1 MRVSVET
8 TADQDFDRR
17 YRYRGGE
24 RSHDLGG
31 RMELWTMTVPT
42 VAGTDERARRA
53 EEAGWDGITVTD
65 SQNLCADP
73 FVVLA
78 QVAGATERIGLATG
92 VTNLHTRHPAALATA
107 ATTVNEM
114 AAGRF
119 VLGLGRGD
127 TALFHLGL
135 PPMPFDEFAARTV
148 TLQTYL
154 SGGSV
159 DCNGRE
165 SRIRWLDFTHAGKV
179 RLDVAVS
186 GPKMIGLAA
195 RESERITFALGADP
209 HRMAWAIGLA
219 RDAAAAHGR
228 DPGEIGL
235 GAYVTVGC
243 HPDRDIARAMV
254 RGSVAAF
261 AHFSSMPGSTGAGL
275 ADADREIVAEVGR
288 RYDSNE
294 HLRNDAQ
301 HTSVL
306 DDEFV
311 ERFAVI
317 GTPDAVIDRLAELAA
332 LGLDRFVVTGPG
344 FGTSR
349 DDARIGN
356 DLVVTEVLPAL
367 RDLGGDRHRRGSAIR
382 A

>member
-1 MRVSVET
+1 
-8 TADQDFDRR
+8 
-17 YRYRGGE
+17 
-24 RSHDLGG
+24 
-31 RMELWTMTVPT
+31 MTVPT

-78 QVAGATERIGLATG
+78 QVAAATERIGLATG
-92 VTNLHTRHPAALATA
+92 VTNLHTRHPAALAAA

-119 VLGLGRGD
+119 VLGVGRGD

-135 PPMPFDEFAARTV
+135 PPMPFDDFATRTV

-154 SGGSV
+154 AGGTV
-159 DCNGRE
+159 DCNGRA
-165 SRIRWLDFTHAGKV
+165 SRIRWLHFTHAGKV
-179 RLDVAVS
+179 RLDLAVS
-186 GPKMIGLAA
+186 GPKMIELAA
-195 RESERITFALGADP
+195 SESERITFALGADP
-209 HRMAWAIGLA
+209 ERIAWALDLA
-219 RDAAAAHGR
+219 HSAARARGRDA
-228 DPGEIGL
+228 DDVDY
-235 GAYVTVGC
+235 GAYITVGC
-243 HPDRDIARAMV
+243 HPDRDVAHAMV

-275 ADADREIVAEVGR
+275 AERDRETVAEVGR

-294 HLRNDAQ
+294 HLRNDAR
-301 HTSVL
+301 HTAVL
-306 DDEFV
+306 DDDFI
-311 ERFAVI
+311 ERFAVV
-317 GTPDAVIDRLAELAA
+317 GTPDAVVDRLTELAA
-332 LGLDRFVVTGPG
+332 LGLDRFVLTGPG

-349 DDARIGN
+349 DDARIAN
-356 DLVVTEVLPAL
+356 ELIVTEVLPAL
-367 RDLGGDRHRRGSAIR
+367 RDVGVDLSERGSTIR